1 MNTLLYCLLSIWP
14 WRRHASWICLNLQV
28 LLAQTYLSFSLPFS
42 RGPEVEGAVSFKPYY
57 LILNLFIFY
66 FLHTSKA
73 FTPAKWFLW
82 HSASEKALL
91 PTFSALAV
99 ISLESKKNPN
109 ERQTTEAPAAC
120 LWRPGKWTDLQAI
133 MGLSPKSTGCILK
146 SLGLLTACLWW
157 GWQLN

>member
-42 RGPEVEGAVSFKPYY
+42 RWPEVEGAVSFKPYN
-57 LILNLFIFY
+57 ILNLFFFAHIKS
-66 FLHTSKA
+66 LHSSKMISLALCIREGLTSN
-73 FTPAKWFLW
+73 
-82 HSASEKALL
+82 LL
-91 PTFSALAV
+91 RSCSV
-99 ISLESKKNPN
+99 ISLESEKNAN

-120 LWRPGKWTDLQAI
+120 LWRPGKWTDLQAL

-146 SLGLLTACLWW
+146 SLGLLSACLWW